1 MTAFWRE
8 KPDAEPVK
16 MTPMGWLR
24 VVLRLIPAMIVL
36 LAGVVATLILRL
48 PERLIAG
55 QARPLTSGITT
66 WVCRS
71 LLLIIGI
78 RLTLKGDVMN
88 RGGAVVANHSS
99 WLDILVLNARKRIY
113 FVSKAEVETWPGIG
127 FLARLT
133 GTVFITR
140 RSRDAARQKNLFQD
154 RLSLGHR
161 LLFFPEGTSTDGL
174 RVVSFKSTLFQA
186 FFAPELGEEM
196 AIQPVTARFIAPP
209 DASADFYGWWG
220 DMELAPHLLKV
231 LAHPKRG
238 AVEIICHDP
247 LFVRDFSDR
256 KALAK
261 ACEAAVGSVFEG

>member
-1 MTAFWRE
+1 MTAFWRG

-16 MTPMGWLR
+16 ITFSGWIR
-24 VVLRLIPAMIVL
+24 VVLRFVPCILVL
-36 LAGVVATLILRL
+36 LAGVLATLILRL

-55 QARPLTSGITT
+55 QARPVTSGITT

-78 RLTLKGDVMN
+78 RFTLKGEVMS

-113 FVSKAEVETWPGIG
+113 FVSKAEVESWPGIG

-140 RSRDAARQKNLFQD
+140 RSRDAAKQKILFQE
-154 RLSLGHR
+154 RLALRHR

-174 RVVSFKSTLFQA
+174 RVIHFKSTLFQA
-186 FFAPELGEEM
+186 FFAPELRDEM

-209 DASADFYGWWG
+209 DAPDDFYGWWG
-220 DMELAPHLLKV
+220 DMDLGPHLLKV
-231 LAHPKRG
+231 LAHPRRG

-261 ACEAAVGSVFEG
+261 ACEKSVGSVFES